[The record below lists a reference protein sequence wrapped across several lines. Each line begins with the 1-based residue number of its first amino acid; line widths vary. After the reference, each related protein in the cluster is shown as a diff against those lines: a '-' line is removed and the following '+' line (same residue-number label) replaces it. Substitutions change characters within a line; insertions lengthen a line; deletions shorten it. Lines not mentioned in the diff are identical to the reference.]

1 MSWLHPG
8 ILGWCALGVAPFL
21 LHWILRDRIKR
32 VLFGGTRFLGNKEL
46 ASAARK
52 HWLENLLLLL
62 RAALLVLLVVAFAR
76 PFFANHPG
84 TRPLT
89 IVLLDCS
96 RAMQVGG
103 RFARAKSEC
112 EDVLAHLP
120 SGEQVMVA
128 AIGDAGVEGLE
139 PANSI
144 SDARRHR
151 LDQLHPGGG
160 GAANVLGG
168 LELAAER
175 CGTQPCAI
183 HLVSVLQSEGFPST
197 QRSAHL
203 PASAHLVIH
212 DVAQPTDAPSESVRM
227 TAQLEGGELT
237 PGDGNV
243 VVATRVVNRGSD
255 RRITL
260 ALKSGDKALDSRTI
274 ELPQDGTASVTLR
287 GSLTEVG
294 DFPCTV
300 TADGVPTILPDDATS
315 RLVAHVLRQVHIAI
329 VDGKPSDDHAQDP
342 AFFIAAA
349 LSAGAAKRY
358 AIDVVR
364 EIPSLG
370 AYQAVVLACP
380 ERIAPAD
387 TSRLGGF
394 VQAGGGLLILL
405 GPGLDPDRINPA
417 LEALAPARVRSWHVG
432 DVSLSVDAAGAAM
445 FSRILGDRGDNLSIA
460 SFSGSAELKD
470 SAGAHVLLRFNDQRP
485 ALLYDH
491 RGQGV
496 TMLFADAFDRRVGDF
511 PLRPLFLPLVAE
523 MVRAL
528 HAEGDSGGA
537 LATGADLALSPGDRL
552 LGSPGA
558 LVADAAGHIRASEP
572 GFYRR
577 IHDGQEQLLAVNS
590 DPRASDPV
598 LLLPD
603 DVQRLL
609 TDQSQGIQATSNGL
623 ERVLAPDEVRQAEAR
638 LGLGRWCL
646 GLVAALLVTE
656 LFLAQSISRR

>member
-1 MSWLHPG
+1 MSWLHPA

-32 VLFGGTRFLGNKEL
+32 MLFGGTRFLGNKEL

-52 HWLENLLLLL
+52 HWPENLLLLL

-76 PFFANHPG
+76 PYVASNAG

-96 RAMQVGG
+96 RAMQVGS
-103 RFARAKSEC
+103 RFARAKAAC

-120 SGEQVMVA
+120 AGEQVMVA

-139 PANSI
+139 PAS
-144 SDARRHR
+144 SLTDAKRR
-151 LDQLHPGGG
+151 LDQLHAGG

-168 LELAAER
+168 LALACER
-175 CGTQPCAI
+175 CGSQPCAI
-183 HLVSVLQSEGFPST
+183 HLVSALQSEGFPST
-197 QRSAHL
+197 QRAAHL
-203 PASAHLVIH
+203 PSTARLVIH
-212 DVAQPTDAPSESVRM
+212 DVAQPEDAPSESVRL

-237 PGDGNV
+237 PGEGNV
-243 VVATRVVNRGSD
+243 VVATRVVNRGPD
-255 RRITL
+255 RRVTL
-260 ALKSGDKALDSRTI
+260 SLKSGDKALDTRTI
-274 ELPQDGTASVTLR
+274 ELPQDGTASVSMR

-300 TADGVPTILPDDATS
+300 SAEGVPTTLPDDATS
-315 RLVAHVLRQVHIAI
+315 RLVAHVLRQVRIAI
-329 VDGKPSDDHAQDP
+329 VDGKPTDEHAQDP

-349 LSAGAAKRY
+349 LSAGTAKRY

-364 EIPSLG
+364 DIPSLG
-370 AYQAVVLACP
+370 SYQAVILACP

-387 TSRLGGF
+387 TARLAGF

-405 GPGLDPDRINPA
+405 GPGLDPDKLNPA
-417 LEALAPARVRSWHVG
+417 LEALAPARVRAWHSG
-432 DVSLSVDAAGAAM
+432 EVSLSVDAAGAAL
-445 FSRILGDRGDNLSIA
+445 FSRILGDRGDNLAVA

-470 SAGAHVLLRFNDQRP
+470 AAGAHVLLRFSDQRP
-485 ALLYDH
+485 ALLFDH

-528 HAEGDSGGA
+528 HAAGESGGA
-537 LATGADLALSPGDRL
+537 MTTGADLALGPGDRL
-552 LGSPGA
+552 QGPQGA
-558 LVADAAGHIRASEP
+558 LAADAGGHIRASEP
-572 GFYRR
+572 GFYHRT
-577 IHDGQEQLLAVNS
+577 HDGQDQLIAVNG

-603 DVQRLL
+603 DVQRLV
-609 TDQSQGIQATSNGL
+609 TDQSQGVQATSNGL